1 MPIIGIIAKIKDFKL
16 INREFKNKN
25 VKIILINEKNI
36 NNLKNIQF
44 DEIIFMKDIN
54 LTEITYKYMKQIIS
68 NVKYLIINSDVKIS
82 NLEKLSINK
91 PVKIITFG
99 FNSKTTVTISSINE
113 EKIVLSIQRN
123 IEKVDKKII
132 ETQEKV
138 IEILNN
144 HNKNVYNNLAV
155 FIINEIHNYHLLEL

>member
-155 FIINEIHNYHLLEL
+155 FIINEIHNL